1 MDSVSSKDF
10 ATKLAYAVGTSG
22 EYLPTEEDIMK
33 SPALIAISEDK
44 ESRHKLLKKLQLD
57 VRLRKGV
64 RTRDHQIMLTAI
76 KRASAKHPTY
86 KLKYKEAIIIDDYS
100 SALTRSLY

>member
-10 ATKLAYAVGTSG
+10 ATKLAYAVETSG
-22 EYLPTEEDIMK
+22 EYLPTEESIMAG
-33 SPALIAISEDK
+33 PALIAVSEDK
-44 ESRHKLLKKLQLD
+44 ESRHKLLKKLQLN
-57 VRLRKGV
+57 VRLKKGV
-64 RTRDHQIMLTAI
+64 RTRDHQIMLTAV

-86 KLKYKEAIIIDDYS
+86 KLKYREAIIIDDYS